1 VIARPDA
8 PLCTT
13 GEFSF
18 SLPWPPKDLSP
29 NTRQHWARLAKA
41 KKKYRTA
48 CALSVLEQR
57 VGAPAYRSIDV
68 RLVFVAP
75 DRRHRDR
82 DNLAARMKAG
92 LDGVCDAWAIDDKRF
107 ARVSAEIAETLMPAK
122 GAAHV
127 RVFISEH
134 VRVPAIVIQRDA
146 DGMPSRIGL

>member
-1 VIARPDA
+1 MIARPDA

-18 SLPWPPKDLSP
+18 SLPWPPKELSP
-29 NTRQHWARLAKA
+29 NARQHWARLAEA

-57 VGAPAYRSIDV
+57 VGAPAYHNIDV

-92 LDGVCDAWAIDDKRF
+92 LDGVCDAWAIDDRRF
-107 ARVSAEIAETLMPAK
+107 ARVSAELAEFTGGGDARVL
-122 GAAHV
+122 
-127 RVFISEH
+127 VFISQH
-134 VRVPAIVIQRDA
+134 DKVPAVA
-146 DGMPSRIGL
+146 K